1 MREPPTFPSAISPER
16 SERRFALAVV
26 LVSTVIFIVLVP
38 LAKVPLASSSAFIP
52 IYQSALVINDLI
64 TAVFL
69 FAQFNNIV
77 RSRALLLLACGYL
90 FTAVMAAIHML
101 TFPGLFSPNGLLGA
115 GPQTTAWLYMFWHGG
130 FPLMVI
136 AYALHHDQ
144 GRSAPR
150 AFIDVLWSVG
160 AVLAAAGGLTVAAT
174 IGHDALPAIMSGNNY
189 TPAMIFVVS
198 STWLLSLAALIV
210 LSRRRPESVLDL
222 WLMVVMCA
230 WIFDIA
236 LSAVLNAGRFD
247 LGFYAGRIYGLLAT
261 SFVLVVL
268 LSGYGRNYARLLK
281 LNERDRRKTA
291 ELERLAT
298 ADALTGIANR
308 RAFEEALDQEWRR
321 TLRHRTPLC
330 LILIDVDFFK
340 RFNDTY
346 GHVAGDQCLRA
357 VAQALAGNARRAG
370 EMAARYGGEEFA
382 VLLPHTDLDDAHRL
396 AQRICEAVR
405 QLGIPHRQSE
415 VASHVTISAGVASAL
430 LVLAGEL
437 PVEAEHASPTLLVK
451 AADQALYGAKA
462 AGRNQVISTRPG
474 NGDKKTEERRAE
486 ERQAAGDELPPD
498 AEPSWGEVVRLPLRR
513 ARAPR

>member
-1 MREPPTFPSAISPER
+1 MRQQMAREPMREPPAFPSAISPGR
-16 SERRFALAVV
+16 GERRFALAVV
-26 LVSTVIFIVLVP
+26 LVSTIIFVILVP
-38 LAKVPLASSSAFIP
+38 LAKVPLAPSPAFIP

-69 FAQFNNIV
+69 FAQFNIS
-77 RSRALLLLACGYL
+77 RCRALLWLACGYL
-90 FTAVMAAIHML
+90 FTAVMASIHVL
-101 TFPGLFSPNGLLGA
+101 SFPGLFSPTGLLGA

-136 AYALHHDQ
+136 AYALHRDQ
-144 GRSAPR
+144 GHSAPR
-150 AFIDVLWSVG
+150 AYIDVLWSVG
-160 AVLAAAGGLTVAAT
+160 AVLVAAGGLAVAAT

-189 TPAMIFVVS
+189 TPTMILVVS
-198 STWLLSLAALIV
+198 STWLLSLAALV
-210 LSRRRPESVLDL
+210 ALSRRRPESVLDL

-236 LSAVLNAGRFD
+236 LSAVLNAGRYD

-268 LSGYGRNYARLLK
+268 LSGYGRNYARLIK
-281 LNERDRRKTA
+281 LNESGRRKA
-291 ELERLAT
+291 VELERLAT
-298 ADALTGIANR
+298 ADSLTGIANR

-321 TLRHRTPLC
+321 TLRHRTPLS

-340 RFNDTY
+340 RFNDAY
-346 GHVAGDQCLRA
+346 GHVAGDHCLQQ

-396 AQRICEAVR
+396 AQRMCEAVR
-405 QLGIPHRQSE
+405 QLRIPHEQSE

-430 LVLAGEL
+430 LVLAGE
-437 PVEAEHASPTLLVK
+437 AEGERASPTLLIK
-451 AADQALYGAKA
+451 TADQALYGAKA
-462 AGRNQVISTRPG
+462 AGRNQVMSTRHG
-474 NGDKKTEERRAE
+474 NGSRRTEEWE
-486 ERQAAGDELPPD
+486 AAD
-498 AEPSWGEVVRLPLRR
+498 AERSWGEVVPLPLRR
-513 ARAPR
+513 SRAP

>member
-1 MREPPTFPSAISPER
+1 MREPPAFPSAISPGR
-16 SERRFALAVV
+16 SERCFALAVV
-26 LVSTVIFIVLVP
+26 LVSTAIFVVLVP
-38 LAKVPLASSSAFIP
+38 LAKVPLPQSSAFVP

-69 FAQFNNIV
+69 FAQFNIS
-77 RSRALLLLACGYL
+77 RCRALLWLACGYL
-90 FTAVMAAIHML
+90 FTAVMASIHML
-101 TFPGLFSPNGLLGA
+101 TFPGLFSPTGLLGA

-136 AYALHHDQ
+136 AYALHRHQ
-144 GRSAPR
+144 GHSASR
-150 AFIDVLWSVG
+150 AYIDVLWSVG
-160 AVLAAAGGLTVAAT
+160 AVLVAAGGLAIAAT
-174 IGHDALPAIMSGNNY
+174 IGHDALPAIMAGNNY
-189 TPAMIFVVS
+189 TPAMIFVVT
-198 STWLLSLAALIV
+198 STWLLSLVALMV
-210 LSRRRPESVLDL
+210 LSQRRPESVLDL

-230 WIFDIA
+230 WTFDIA
-236 LSAVLNAGRFD
+236 LSAVLNGGRFD

-268 LSGYGRNYARLLK
+268 LSGYGRNYARLIK
-281 LNERDRRKTA
+281 LNESDRRKAA

-340 RFNDTY
+340 RFNDAY

-357 VAQALAGNARRAG
+357 VAETLARNARRAG
-370 EMAARYGGEEFA
+370 EVAARYGGEEFA
-382 VLLPHTDLDDAHRL
+382 VLLPHADLDDAHRL
-396 AQRICEAVR
+396 AQRMCEAVR
-405 QLGIPHRQSE
+405 QLGIPHKQSE

-430 LVLAGEL
+430 LVLAGDF
-437 PVEAEHASPTLLVK
+437 PVEAERASPTLLIK

-462 AGRNQVISTRPG
+462 AGRNQVMSGRPG
-474 NGDKKTEERRAE
+474 DGGKKTEERPTE
-486 ERQAAGDELPPD
+486 ERQAAGDERPRA
-498 AEPSWGEVVRLPLRR
+498 AEPSWGEVVHLPLKRST
-513 ARAPR
+513 AS

>member
-1 MREPPTFPSAISPER
+1 MREPPAFPSAISPGR
-16 SERRFALAVV
+16 GERRFALAVV
-26 LVSTVIFIVLVP
+26 LISTVIFIALVP
-38 LAKVPLASSSAFIP
+38 LAKVPLPQSSAFIP

-69 FAQFNNIV
+69 FAQFNIS
-77 RSRALLLLACGYL
+77 RCRALLWLACGYL
-90 FTAVMAAIHML
+90 FTAVMASIHVL
-101 TFPGLFSPNGLLGA
+101 SFPGLFSPTGLLGA

-130 FPLMVI
+130 FPLMVV
-136 AYALHHDQ
+136 AYALHRDQ
-144 GRSAPR
+144 GHSAPR
-150 AFIDVLWSVG
+150 AYIDVLWSVG
-160 AVLAAAGGLTVAAT
+160 AVLIAAGGLAVAAT
-174 IGHDALPAIMSGNNY
+174 LGHDALPAIMTGNHY

-198 STWLLSLAALIV
+198 STWLLSLAALVV

-236 LSAVLNAGRFD
+236 LSAVLNAGRYD

-268 LSGYGRNYARLLK
+268 LSGYGRNYARLVK
-281 LNERDRRKTA
+281 LNESDRRKA
-291 ELERLAT
+291 VELERLAT
-298 ADALTGIANR
+298 ADSLTGIANR
-308 RAFEEALDQEWRR
+308 RAFEQALDQEWRR

-340 RFNDTY
+340 RYNDAY

-357 VAQALAGNARRAG
+357 VAEALAGNARRAG

-396 AQRICEAVR
+396 AQRMCEAVR
-405 QLGIPHRQSE
+405 QLGIPHKQSE
-415 VASHVTISAGVASAL
+415 VASHVTISAGIASAL

-437 PVEAEHASPTLLVK
+437 PAKAEHASPTLLVK

-462 AGRNQVISTRPG
+462 AGRNQVLSTRPG
-474 NGDKKTEERRAE
+474 AGGQKTEERRAG
-486 ERQAAGDELPPD
+486 ERQVAGDDLPPD
-498 AEPSWGEVVRLPLRR
+498 TEPSWGEVVRLPLRR